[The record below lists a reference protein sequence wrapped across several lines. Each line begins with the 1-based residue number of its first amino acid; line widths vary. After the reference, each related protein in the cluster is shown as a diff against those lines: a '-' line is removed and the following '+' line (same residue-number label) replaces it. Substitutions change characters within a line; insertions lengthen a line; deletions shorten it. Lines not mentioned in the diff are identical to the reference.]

1 MKSIILFRHGKSDW
15 YADYDVDHNRPLAK
29 RGIKAAKKMGV
40 FLSELGQLPDIAV
53 SSTAIRA
60 KTTVG
65 LAMDAGDWTCPLE
78 LDPTI
83 YGGSPNVLLHLVQ
96 EQDDTLNIICLV
108 GHEPNFSMFIS
119 MATHGRNIRFPTAA
133 MAKIDF
139 AVTSWKDVRF
149 GEGKLAWLQQ
159 PKALE

>member
-1 MKSIILFRHGKSDW
+1 M
-15 YADYDVDHNRPLAK
+15 
-29 RGIKAAKKMGV
+29 
-40 FLSELGQLPDIAV
+40 
-53 SSTAIRA
+53 
-60 KTTVG
+60 
-65 LAMDAGDWTCPLE
+65 
-78 LDPTI
+78 
-83 YGGSPNVLLHLVQ
+83 LLHLVQ

-139 AVTSWKDVRF
+139 AVTSWKDVCF

>member
-1 MKSIILFRHGKSDW
+1 M
-15 YADYDVDHNRPLAK
+15 
-29 RGIKAAKKMGV
+29 GI

-60 KTTVG
+60 KTTG
-65 LAMDAGDWTCPLE
+65 GRAMDAGDWTCPLE
-78 LDPTI
+78 LEPTI

-96 EQDDTLNIICLV
+96 GQNDTLNIICLT

-119 MATHGRNIRFPTAA
+119 MATDSSNIRFPTAA

-139 AVTSWKDVRF
+139 SVTSWRDVHF
-149 GEGKLAWLQQ
+149 GEGKLAWLQR